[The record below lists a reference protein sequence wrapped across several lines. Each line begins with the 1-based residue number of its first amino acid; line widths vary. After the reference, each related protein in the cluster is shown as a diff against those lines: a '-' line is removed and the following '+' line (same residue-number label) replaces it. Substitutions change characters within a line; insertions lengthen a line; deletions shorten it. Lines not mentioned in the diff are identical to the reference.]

1 MGAKITFFC
10 YSGRIPALSTGLKS
24 HIWDIRFFYL
34 PLQPKYGVVRG
45 CGEIWLLATTLKNAK
60 MLTSGH
66 LGFDRRV
73 SIFCFSVRSAFLWGF
88 FVARSS
94 PTRSGTNKEKYKNKI
109 YELSIYIRVS
119 VRGTS

>member
-10 YSGRIPALSTGLKS
+10 YSGRISALLKGLKS
-24 HIWDIRFFYL
+24 HICDIGFFCL
-34 PLQPKYGVVRG
+34 SLQPKYGLIRG

-88 FVARSS
+88 FVE
-94 PTRSGTNKEKYKNKI
+94 NIK
-109 YELSIYIRVS
+109 
-119 VRGTS
+119 